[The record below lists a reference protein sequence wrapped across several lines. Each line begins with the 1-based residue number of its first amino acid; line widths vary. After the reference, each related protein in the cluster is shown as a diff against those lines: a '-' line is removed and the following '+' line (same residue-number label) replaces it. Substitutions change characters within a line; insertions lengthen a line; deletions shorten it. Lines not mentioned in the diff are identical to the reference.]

1 MLNVMCHAICDCLLI
16 KTKLGDVV
24 HCDAT
29 MDPVVD
35 YPVANPAFDAI
46 IVTLCLEEACTTFEA
61 LKTTMTKLAAILKI
75 GGHIIIFSVLEEIYY
90 KVGEQVIKVTPY
102 TEKQMIEAVTGA
114 GLSLKEQYD
123 ISDIRIKK
131 VVKDVYATMLGIVAQ
146 K

>member
-1 MLNVMCHAICDCLLI
+1 M
-16 KTKLGDVV
+16 V

-114 GLSLKEQYD
+114 GLSLKEQYRYLRH
-123 ISDIRIKK
+123 SESKK